1 MPSPHITDMNI
12 VVVIQGVQVKLQK
25 ILTTVRGRSN
35 KHISLGKKFVILTKK
50 YYEMRFERR
59 FFRRPSDA

>member
-1 MPSPHITDMNI
+1 MKKKIIPTACETY
-12 VVVIQGVQVKLQK
+12 IQGVQEKLQK